1 MIADTYQAAER
12 VLIQAGGINMN
23 TWVVGNHP
31 VGHFAAT
38 YRESPI
44 LSKIP
49 PNRLVSTSKEELE
62 QEEYGE
68 KVFFMKS
75 RIMAGQAD
83 ISKNELGDLE
93 FQWLAKEEIQQKVEP
108 HYWSQ
113 IKNMLA
119 ER

>member
-1 MIADTYQAAER
+1 MIQAAER
-12 VLIQAGGINMN
+12 ILIQAGGINMN

-31 VGHFAAT
+31 IGHYIKSFT
-38 YRESPI
+38 SPI

-49 PNRLVSTSKEELE
+49 PNRLVSTSRAEIE

-68 KVFFMKS
+68 KVFFLKS
-75 RIMAGQAD
+75 RIMAGQAEL
-83 ISKNELGDLE
+83 SKNEYGDKA
-93 FQWLAKEEIQQKVEP
+93 FQWLAKEEIQKLVEP

-113 IKNMLA
+113 VRNMLT